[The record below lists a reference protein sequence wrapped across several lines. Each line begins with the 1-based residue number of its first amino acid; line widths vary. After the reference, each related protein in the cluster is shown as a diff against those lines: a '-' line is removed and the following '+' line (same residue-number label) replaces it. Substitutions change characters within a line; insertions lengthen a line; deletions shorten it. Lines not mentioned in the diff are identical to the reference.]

1 MQWGGKEAKW
11 LFWQKQV
18 LYWKFLVVSQT
29 SAFPFL
35 SFQVVLQK
43 NWSYAEHVFLPLPI
57 SFFSTSGSFC
67 AQGNIAFFHT
77 MLLWPKVHSLTEGS
91 LVHVHSLHSHKNVP
105 PDPATNW
112 NNCFTMNQQIGGCH
126 ARACLSLS
134 PCYSSLVVVHMGETL
149 VMIKTGLIYHHGH
162 RYDIYIFIQYLDLH
176 YIYVAIYI
184 NYISCMY
191 L

>member
-1 MQWGGKEAKW
+1 MGRKRSQMALLTKASALLKVSGCKSNLCFSIPVFSSGPPKKLVLCRTCISSSPNFFFLHKW
-11 LFWQKQV
+11 KLLCTREHCVLFTPCYFD
-18 LYWKFLVVSQT
+18 L
-29 SAFPFL
+29 
-35 SFQVVLQK
+35 
-43 NWSYAEHVFLPLPI
+43 
-57 SFFSTSGSFC
+57 
-67 AQGNIAFFHT
+67 
-77 MLLWPKVHSLTEGS
+77 KVHSLTEGS
-91 LVHVHSLHSHKNVP
+91 LVHVHSPHSHKNVP